1 VSFVPDDKAHDTD
14 IRALLCQQIDL
25 LKEIALAADPL
36 GALPVRLM
44 GNGSQQVQ
52 VNEAG
57 ELIVS
62 DGPYDLSKFNEL
74 NTINTAY
81 NFFGPKGREQFVIT
95 GFLMYGDKQV
105 SSSTNATVVIYES
118 SQSDS
123 TTEERVLV
131 QVEVGQNQSIPFP
144 NIRILCNKGAYVNAK
159 TDDDD
164 IHMTIFGHYVDLQ
177 GRGETNG

>member
-1 VSFVPDDKAHDTD
+1 MSFTPDNKEAEID
-14 IRALLCQQIDL
+14 IRSLLCQQIAL
-25 LKEIALAADPL
+25 LEKLVISSDPL

-57 ELIVS
+57 ELLIS
-62 DGPYDLSKFNEL
+62 DGPYDKAIFNEL
-74 NTINTAY
+74 GTINTAY
-81 NFFGPKGREQFVIT
+81 NFYGPNGREQFVIT

-105 SSSTNATVVIYES
+105 NGSTNATVVIYEAEAP
-118 SQSDS
+118 DS
-123 TTEERVLV
+123 TTEDRVLV

-144 NIRILCNKGAYVNAK
+144 NIRILCSKGAYINAK

-164 IHMTIFGHYVDLQ
+164 IHMTIFGHYVDL
-177 GRGETNG
+177 GGKGI

>member
-1 VSFVPDDKAHDTD
+1 MSFDPGNQEHESD
-14 IRALLCQQIDL
+14 IGVLLNRQNL
-25 LKEIALAADPL
+25 LLEKLTL
-36 GALPVRLM
+36 NLSGVLPVRLM
-44 GNGSQQVQ
+44 GSGSQQVA

-57 ELIVS
+57 ELLIS
-62 DGPYDLSKFNEL
+62 DGPYDLAVFKEL
-74 NTINTAY
+74 AAINTAY

-105 SSSTNATVVIYES
+105 NSSTNATVVIYES

-123 TTEERVLV
+123 TTEDRVLV

-144 NIRILCNKGAYVNAK
+144 NIRILCNKGIYLNAK

-164 IHMTIFGHYVDLQ
+164 IHMTIMGYYIPKL
-177 GRGETNG
+177 

>member
-1 VSFVPDDKAHDTD
+1 MSLTVDDQQVDLD
-14 IRALLCQQIDL
+14 IRQLLARQLEVLERLDAKSNLTQ
-25 LKEIALAADPL
+25 
-36 GALPVRLM
+36 PVQLM
-44 GNGSQQVQ
+44 GDGTQRVR

-62 DGPYDLSKFNEL
+62 DGPYDLAKFNEL
-74 NTINTAY
+74 ATINTAY
-81 NFFGPKGREQFVIT
+81 NFYGPKGEEQFVIT
-95 GFLMYGDKQV
+95 GFLIYGDKQV
-105 SSSTNATVVIYES
+105 LGSSNATVIIYES
-118 SQSDS
+118 DQSDS
-123 TTEERVLV
+123 TTEDRVLV

-144 NIRILCNKGAYVNAK
+144 NIRILCNKGIYLNAK